1 MDKIYKKI
9 ALLVALF
16 SISNVINANYL
27 LNNIE
32 IIVDISDQRLY
43 LKEDS
48 TIIESYPISS
58 SKYGEGS
65 IENSFKTPLGKH
77 IIK

>member
-16 SISNVINANYL
+16 SISNVIHANDL

-32 IIVDISDQRLY
+32 IIVDI
-43 LKEDS
+43 
-48 TIIESYPISS
+48 
-58 SKYGEGS
+58 
-65 IENSFKTPLGKH
+65 
-77 IIK
+77 